1 MIITGWQ
8 SCKYSIFYLASL
20 TYRAMAMGGCR
31 CCSAPSRRGGSTWP
45 GHGRQGRENL
55 ARARSA
61 ARAARRARLRRP
73 GASRGVASK
82 PDWPNGTAAMAAC
95 RGLRGARR
103 GTAGG
108 VGCMVRAVGAQGCGR
123 RPEKTMNMMSMEE
136 LAGKEKT
143 KLGKASNGHG
153 VEKRKT
159 RRRRGRR
166 GLPSSGG
173 GCRRERTRWPEKLA
187 GNSPET

>member
-1 MIITGWQ
+1 
-8 SCKYSIFYLASL
+8 
-20 TYRAMAMGGCR
+20 MGGCR
-31 CCSAPSRRGGSTWP
+31 CCSALHAGEGEPGQGTDGRGGRTWP
-45 GHGRQGRENL
+45 GHGRPAGRRG
-55 ARARSA
+55 APGCGGPGPRAGW
-61 ARAARRARLRRP
+61 P
-73 GASRGVASK
+73 AS
-82 PDWPNGTAAMAAC
+82 WPNGTAAVAAR

-103 GTAGG
+103 GAAGG
-108 VGCMVRAVGAQGCGR
+108 VGCMVRTVGAQGCGR

-173 GCRRERTRWPEKLA
+173 GGGYRRKRTRWPEKLA
-187 GNSPET
+187 EEFAGNLAV

>member
-20 TYRAMAMGGCR
+20 TYGAMVMGCCR
-31 CCSAPSRRGGSTWP
+31 CCSAPSCRGGRTWP

-55 ARARSA
+55 ARARTA

-82 PDWPNGTAAMAAC
+82 PDWPNGTVAVAAR

-103 GTAGG
+103 GAAGG
-108 VGCMVRAVGAQGCGR
+108 VGCMVRTVGAQGCGR

-153 VEKRKT
+153 FEKRKT
-159 RRRRGRR
+159 RRCRGRR

-173 GCRRERTRWPEKLA
+173 GCRRE
-187 GNSPET
+187 

>member
-31 CCSAPSRRGGSTWP
+31 CCSAPSRRGGRTWP
-45 GHGRQGRENL
+45 GHGRQGRKNL
-55 ARARSA
+55 ARAWTA
-61 ARAARRARLRRP
+61 GRAARRARLRRP

-82 PDWPNGTAAMAAC
+82 LAKRHSS
-95 RGLRGARR
+95 RGCSPGPMGRTEGRGW
-103 GTAGG
+103 
-108 VGCMVRAVGAQGCGR
+108 GCMVRAVEAQGCGR

-143 KLGKASNGHG
+143 KLGKASNRHG

-159 RRRRGRR
+159 RRSRGRR
-166 GLPSSGG
+166 EQPRGG
-173 GCRRERTRWPEKLA
+173 GGFRQRRPRWPEKLA
-187 GNSPET
+187 EGSPET